1 MEREFV
7 NDESVF
13 APVRI
18 PLFRRFLLARFVSAF
33 SNRMVGVGIAWQVFD
48 RTNSEFASGLV
59 GLVEIIPVFLLGLPA
74 GHLSD
79 VKDRRSIVMATRSM
93 MAICAAI
100 LLWTSTGQKPIEA
113 VFAAVALLAA
123 VRTFQGPA
131 VDNLLPRILE
141 PRLFP
146 RGVAWLT
153 NLWQF
158 SAIVAPVAAGFLI
171 ARFDSAWPVFA
182 TELVA
187 APLVVWL
194 YASLPRQKPE
204 PPEEDTT
211 WGSILA
217 GGRFLKEN
225 PVLLAAISL
234 DLFAVLFGGAV
245 ALLPAFAKK
254 ILNVGPV
261 GLGWLTSAQSVGA
274 LAMSLV
280 LLRWPNFR
288 RAGAAMLWAVAG
300 FGAATVVFGLSRS
313 FALSFA
319 MLFAMGALDNISVVV
334 RSTLLLLQVPDRMRG
349 RVSAFNDIFVGA
361 SNELGGFE
369 SGLLARFIGPVRSV
383 VVGGLLTLGVVGFTT
398 LVSRPL
404 RTLGRLAPADLVD
417 KPDAG
422 SQPGA

>member
-1 MEREFV
+1 MRDTET
-7 NDESVF
+7 F
-13 APVRI
+13 APLRL
-18 PLFRRFLLARFVSAF
+18 PLFRRFLAARFLSAF

-48 RTNSEFASGLV
+48 RTNSEFASGMV

-79 VKDRRSIVMATRSM
+79 VRDRRSIVMVTRSL
-93 MAICAAI
+93 MAVCAAV
-100 LLWTSTGQKPIEA
+100 LLWTSLGRQPIES

-131 VDNLLPRILE
+131 VDNLLPRLVE

-146 RGVAWLT
+146 RAVAWLT

-158 SAIVAPVAAGFLI
+158 SSIVAPVAAGWMI
-171 ARFDSAWPVFA
+171 ARTNSAWPVFA
-182 TELVA
+182 LELVT
-187 APLVVWL
+187 APVVVWL
-194 YASLPRQKPE
+194 YGTLPKQAPT
-204 PPEEDTT
+204 PPQEDTT
-211 WGSILA
+211 WGSIMA
-217 GGRFLKEN
+217 GGRFLREN

-245 ALLPAFAKK
+245 ALLPAFSKK
-254 ILNVGPV
+254 ILQVGPV
-261 GLGWLTSAQSVGA
+261 GLGWLTSAQSMGA

-280 LLRWPNFR
+280 LLRWPTFR

-300 FGAATVVFGLSRS
+300 FGVATVVFGLSRS

-334 RSTLLLLQVPDRMRG
+334 RSTLLLLHVPDAMRG

-369 SGLLARFIGPVRSV
+369 SGLLARFVGPVRSV
-383 VVGGLLTLGVVGFTT
+383 VFGGLVTLSVVGLTAV
-398 LVSRPL
+398 LSKPL
-404 RTLGRLAPADLVD
+404 RSLGRLGAPE
-417 KPDAG
+417 DATEP
-422 SQPGA
+422 SKQVP